1 MTENNKY
8 NVEDFWPGAEELLD
22 QHFQKKGAW
31 FRNRRLILLGL
42 VVAAI
47 GGFTALWLNVSSS
60 GNSETLKNNQ
70 TNVAS
75 NEITNSTKKYDVSIA
90 ETNKNS
96 NEDKTALNTVP
107 ESNIAKDIAGNETY
121 EKFSNQNFETQG
133 SQKSEGNH
141 NINTQNDI
149 NSLKS
154 SSKKAFLSN
163 NSKEDNNFKNSA
175 SRDVDVINQ
184 NILLENI
191 DNIENTT
198 SFKTKESIL
207 RNSLKTEKIALT
219 SLNTM
224 PAMVQPQ
231 VLILADLNNYTTDD
245 LYKLSSIVNPEK
257 NKKQSN
263 HFFFTLG
270 AGINY
275 IDKNITSNSYPD
287 YVLRRNNEENAAFYS
302 SFNVHFGLNK
312 NRFSISTGIELNQ
325 YGENVKYDN
334 WLIGDIET
342 INSNILYIT
351 DSISN
356 TVNYYF
362 QGNEFNQTSYS
373 YETDSLLVNDTTLVK
388 GQVSKELSGF
398 SSRTMFSYVELPVIL
413 EYSVYSNRSFA
424 ISLNSGLSIGFLR
437 ATRGFYLNPELNEVM
452 DISNNNTIRKAML
465 NGRIGTS
472 FNWKIGDK
480 SSVFVNPEYRFNLQ
494 SVFNK
499 KSGLD
504 QRYQTIGL
512 QFGIMKR
519 F

>member
-1 MTENNKY
+1 MTENKKY

-42 VVAAI
+42 AVAAI
-47 GGFTALWLNVSSS
+47 GGFTALWLNVSLS
-60 GNSETLKNNQ
+60 GNAETLKNNQ
-70 TNVAS
+70 TSVAS
-75 NEITNSTKKYDVSIA
+75 NEITNSTKNYDVSIA
-90 ETNKNS
+90 ETDKNS
-96 NEDKTALNTVP
+96 NENKTALNIGP
-107 ESNIAKDIAGNETY
+107 ESNIQKGIADNETY
-121 EKFSNQNFETQG
+121 EKSSNQNFETQR
-133 SQKSEGNH
+133 SQKSEGIQ
-141 NINTQNDI
+141 NINTQKEI
-149 NSLKS
+149 NSVKS
-154 SSKKAFLSN
+154 TSKKALHSN
-163 NSKEDNNFKNSA
+163 NSKEDNNFKNSISIDA
-175 SRDVDVINQ
+175 QAINK
-184 NILLENI
+184 NISIENI

-198 SFKTKESIL
+198 SFKTKESIS
-207 RNSLKTEKIALT
+207 RNSLQPEKIALANLNPMP
-219 SLNTM
+219 SL
-224 PAMVQPQ
+224 VQPQ
-231 VLILADLNNYTTDD
+231 LLILTDLNNNTTND
-245 LYKLSSIVNPEK
+245 LFKLSSIVDPEK

-263 HFFFTLG
+263 QFFFRLG

-275 IDKNITSNSYPD
+275 IDKNISSNSYPD
-287 YVLRRNNEENAAFYS
+287 YVLRRNNEESAALYS
-302 SFNVHFGLNK
+302 SFNMHFGVSK
-312 NRFSISTGIELNQ
+312 NRFSVSTGVELNQ
-325 YGENVKYDN
+325 YGENIKYDN
-334 WLIGDIET
+334 WLIGDIEK
-342 INSNILYIT
+342 INSNIIYVT

-362 QGNEFNQTSYS
+362 QGNEFNQTSFS

-388 GQVSKELSGF
+388 GQVSKELSEF

-413 EYSVYSNRSFA
+413 EYSVYSNRSLA

-437 ATRGFYLNPELNEVM
+437 ATRGYYLNPELNELM
-452 DISNNNTIRKAML
+452 EISNNNMIRKAVL

-499 KSGLD
+499 QSDLD